1 MIAIQEHAAATK
13 MNVDAAAYANKIK
26 EFGTDNIRLRAGQDS
41 LDKMYANKIGMCV
54 FKYRNR
60 EI

>member
-1 MIAIQEHAAATK
+1 